1 MSSPLT
7 HTFPTRRRILSAA
20 AFAPGLAGAAQ
31 APSDTVR
38 IGVIGTGG
46 RARRL
51 MAALDLVRGT
61 RIAGLADIWDPALA
75 QAAKLAPA
83 GVYTTHQYSEL
94 LARKD
99 IDAVIIGSPNHWH
112 AQMTIDACAAGKDV
126 YVEKPLTHT
135 IAEGAKV
142 IEAQNRFR
150 RVVQVG
156 TQQRSM
162 PHLIKA
168 REIVKS
174 GRLGAIHKIH
184 MTWNRNTP
192 RRLSTPPAATAN
204 DVSWRDFVG
213 PSSPQDFDAY
223 RFRNWR
229 WFWDFGDGIFG
240 DLMVHWLD
248 TVNWMLDLPMPA
260 SATAIGDNIHAQG
273 VWETPD
279 TVQALLQYPDRR
291 VQAYFEGTFVNQ
303 RNAAMTE
310 LMGTE
315 GTLYFDRGRFE
326 VLPEPKRDAQGR
338 PLENPLRPDEW
349 ILGDGPRGADF
360 YQNPDGESLH
370 LANWVECIR
379 SRRRPAC
386 PAEDGV
392 LSSDGSHLANL
403 ALRRGQVVRWA
414 DVKV

>member
-1 MSSPLT
+1 MRRS
-7 HTFPTRRRILSAA
+7 TFLSAVA
-20 AFAPGLAGAAQ
+20 LAPRWAGAAQ
-31 APSDTVR
+31 TPSQTVR

-51 MAALDLVRGT
+51 MAGLDRVPGT
-61 RIAGLADIWDPALA
+61 RIAGLADLWDPALA
-75 QAAKLAPA
+75 QAAKLAPP
-83 GVYTTHQYSEL
+83 GVYTTHQYQEL

-126 YVEKPLTHT
+126 YVEKPITHT
-135 IAEGAKV
+135 IAEGPKV
-142 IEAQNRFR
+142 IEAQNRYKR
-150 RVVQVG
+150 IVQVG

-168 REIVKS
+168 REILKS
-174 GRLGAIHKIH
+174 GQLGTIHKIH
-184 MTWNRNTP
+184 MTWNRNML
-192 RRLSTPPAATAN
+192 RRLSAPPDVAAR

-213 PSSPQDFDAY
+213 SSRGQEFDAY

-248 TVNWMLDLPMPA
+248 TVNWMLDLPMPT
-260 SATAIGDNIHAQG
+260 SATAIGDNIHAHGQ
-273 VWETPD
+273 WETPD
-279 TVQALLQYPDRR
+279 TVQTLLHYPDRR
-291 VQAYFEGTFVNQ
+291 VQAYFEGTFVNH

-315 GTLYFDRGRFE
+315 GTMYIDRGRYE
-326 VLPEPKRDAQGR
+326 VLPERKRGAQGQ
-338 PLENPLRPDEW
+338 PLENPLKASEW
-349 ILGDGPRGADF
+349 ILGEGPRGADF
-360 YQNPDGESLH
+360 YQEPDGESLH

-379 SRRRPAC
+379 TRRRPAC
-386 PAEDGV
+386 AAEDGV
-392 LSSDGSHLANL
+392 LAADGSHLANL
-403 ALRRGQVVRWA
+403 ALRRDRVVRWA
-414 DVKV
+414 EVKV